1 MYVTSFQDHSKED
14 TIQFKPNQI
23 KIGDSIFYSNGYVKL
38 ENVIKKSST
47 IGQVGADEVS
57 LQMLVRSKEGLV
69 YNATPKIKI
78 QGQELI
84 MMPDTVKAQNLI
96 LNFNGVAD
104 NEKNILIVGVKESAS
119 LTNLITLK
127 VYEFPFINVLWIGVL
142 VMTLGFGMSTFARA
156 KQLRS
161 KKE

>member
-1 MYVTSFQDHSKED
+1 
-14 TIQFKPNQI
+14 
-23 KIGDSIFYSNGYVKL
+23 
-38 ENVIKKSST
+38 
-47 IGQVGADEVS
+47 
-57 LQMLVRSKEGLV
+57 
-69 YNATPKIKI
+69 
-78 QGQELI
+78 